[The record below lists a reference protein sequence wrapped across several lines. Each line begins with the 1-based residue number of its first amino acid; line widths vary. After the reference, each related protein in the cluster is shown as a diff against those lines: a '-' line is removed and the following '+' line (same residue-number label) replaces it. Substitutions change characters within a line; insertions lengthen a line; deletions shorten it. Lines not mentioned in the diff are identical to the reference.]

1 MLKVLIYFF
10 VGISLSMDAFTL
22 ALSIGTTSPKK
33 KSQLLLSILVG
44 SFHFFMPII
53 GNKIGNIFQ
62 YKFISYSNYITAFI
76 LSILLI
82 EMLFQKEEK
91 KPIILNIVTSFIIAL
106 TVSLDSLTVGI
117 AFGIDKEKNILA
129 PIIFSILSSLFTYI
143 GLLIGKK
150 LERNYQKKAKIFGDI
165 LMFIVILKYLIF
177 P

>member
-1 MLKVLIYFF
+1 M
-10 VGISLSMDAFTL
+10 
-22 ALSIGTTSPKK
+22 
-33 KSQLLLSILVG
+33 G
-44 SFHFFMPII
+44 S
-53 GNKIGNIFQ
+53 KIGNIFQ

-82 EMLFQKEEK
+82 EMILPKEEK
-91 KPIILNIVTSFIIAL
+91 KTIILNIVTSFIIAL

-129 PIIFSILSSLFTYI
+129 PILFSILSSFFTYI
-143 GLLIGKK
+143 GLSLGKQ
-150 LERNYQKKAKIFGDI
+150 LEKNYQKKAKIFGNI